1 MKWLWQSPLNS
12 IISGVLKAVPVGD
25 AEIVNTL
32 QQEGEPSLLAF
43 CDLSPLLRTGI
54 KFETTTTALPSVNQ
68 TAVADGG
75 EMLCRLGDDELL
87 LLAAPDGKMNPKDN
101 LPTASVE
108 IPRRDGLCWIGLC
121 GERANDLLAR
131 LCAAPPPV
139 SPNLSQ
145 TVVADIGAIL
155 IPDGRAKT
163 PTYHLLADIG
173 YAEYLWLGISKVAAP
188 LQGAPIGWKNWKS
201 LYKKP

>member
-1 MKWLWQSPLNS
+1 MS
-12 IISGVLKAVPVGD
+12 D
-25 AEIVNTL
+25 AEIINTL
-32 QQEGEPSLLAF
+32 QKEGEPSLLAF

-54 KFETTTTALPSVNQ
+54 KFESTTTPLPPVNQ
-68 TAVADGG
+68 TAVAAGG
-75 EMLCRLGDDELL
+75 EILCRLGEDELL
-87 LLAAPDGKMNPKDN
+87 LLAAPDGQMNTKDT
-101 LPTASVE
+101 LPAASVE

-155 IPDGRAKT
+155 IPDGRTKT
-163 PTYHLLADIG
+163 PTYHLLTDIG
-173 YAEYLWLGISKVAAP
+173 YAEYLWLSISKVAES
-188 LQGAPIGWKNWKS
+188 LQGAPIGWENWKS